1 MVTTIST
8 GSQVEIPGFSLNSIM
23 KDPVLHL
30 VISMHP
36 MFQKHLDIVIKHY
49 VAKTDAKYL
58 FIDFSAEAGFYIFK
72 NAYGTRVSVL
82 DWIYNAC
89 ELANFPIENVTFMHG
104 NSKLEE
110 SYEQWYENVGAK
122 IDVPKLA
129 QAKFLNMWD
138 DVVSSAH
145 VDYYE
150 QIDRKGKFIKP
161 YVYTFYNGAD
171 RQHRLDLLKKLS
183 AKNLLK
189 HGVVTYLEDPKSND
203 SELDSLEFPIML
215 PSGTDYNHYDVN
227 SHKKDV
233 NPEFLYSH
241 NWAYLD
247 VVTETIIGTQPI
259 GYRYS
264 FSEAPEWW
272 QTTFYTEKIW
282 RAIYYGRPFILLGA
296 PGQLAEL
303 KQHGYETF
311 DDLWSEEYDS
321 IEHLGTRINAITHE
335 LEILSNLDK
344 TKLNKKMSESV
355 VIEKLEHNRQIFNLQ
370 NDRFQGFSWNNR
382 KHFIDELKTNFTVHY
397 ADYKKLIEDDMEK
410 FISLSVEENYYKET
424 EYAKKLTELF
434 PRYNNTVMCLDP
446 IGSE

>member
-8 GSQVEIPGFSLNSIM
+8 GSQVEIPGFSLNSNM
-23 KDPVLHL
+23 KEPVLHL
-30 VISMHP
+30 VVSMHP

-49 VAKTDAKYL
+49 VAKTNAKYL
-58 FIDFSAEAGFYIFK
+58 FIDFSSEAGFFIFK
-72 NAYGTRVSVL
+72 NVYGIRVSVL

-89 ELANFPIENVTFMHG
+89 ELADFPIENVTFMHG

-129 QAKFLNMWD
+129 QAKFLNTWD
-138 DVVSSAH
+138 DVVNSAH

-150 QIDRKGKFIKP
+150 QIDREGKFIKP

-183 AKNLLK
+183 KNNLLK
-189 HGVVTYLEDPKSND
+189 HGVVTYLEDPKTND
-203 SELDSLEFPIML
+203 PELDGLEFPIML
-215 PSGTDYNHYDVN
+215 PSGSDSNHYDVN

-282 RAIYYGRPFILLGA
+282 RPIYYGRPFILLGA

-311 DDLWSEEYDS
+311 DDLWSEEYDN
-321 IEHLGTRINAITHE
+321 IEHLGTRINAITYE
-335 LEILSNLDK
+335 LEVLSKLDK

-355 VIEKLEHNRQIFNLQ
+355 IIDKLEHNRQVFNLQ

-382 KHFIDELKTNFTVHY
+382 KYFIDELKTNFTVHY
-397 ADYKKLIEDDMEK
+397 TDLKQVIEDELEK

-424 EYAKKLTELF
+424 EYSKKLTKLF
-434 PRYNNTVMCLDP
+434 PKYNNTVMCIDP

>member
-1 MVTTIST
+1 MDIKSIPNHELERLKQKAQELSGSKTDFHTEYSSLLARRLNNEPLQYIEEFMPFYTVQLRVDERALIPRPETEYLIEVIKNKVKDPKNILDVGT
-8 GSQVEIPGFSLNSIM
+8 GSGCIVVSLLKERPKCVATAI
-23 KDPVLHL
+23 D
-30 VISMHP
+30 ISR
-36 MFQKHLDIVIKHY
+36 KAIN
-49 VAKTDAKYL
+49 VAKTNAKYL

-89 ELANFPIENVTFMHG
+89 ELADFPIENVTFMHG

-129 QAKFLNMWD
+129 QAKFLNTWD
-138 DVVSSAH
+138 DVVNSAH

-150 QIDRKGKFIKP
+150 QIDREGKFIKP

-183 AKNLLK
+183 QNNLLK
-189 HGVVTYLEDPKSND
+189 HGVVTYLEDPKTND
-203 SELDSLEFPIML
+203 PELDGLEFPIML
-215 PSGTDYNHYDVN
+215 PSGSDSNHYDVN

-259 GYRYS
+259 GHRYS

-272 QTTFYTEKIW
+272 QTTF
-282 RAIYYGRPFILLGA
+282 
-296 PGQLAEL
+296 
-303 KQHGYETF
+303 
-311 DDLWSEEYDS
+311 
-321 IEHLGTRINAITHE
+321 
-335 LEILSNLDK
+335 
-344 TKLNKKMSESV
+344 
-355 VIEKLEHNRQIFNLQ
+355 
-370 NDRFQGFSWNNR
+370 
-382 KHFIDELKTNFTVHY
+382 
-397 ADYKKLIEDDMEK
+397 
-410 FISLSVEENYYKET
+410 
-424 EYAKKLTELF
+424 
-434 PRYNNTVMCLDP
+434 
-446 IGSE
+446 